1 MRGGP
6 LCGGTGSGTC
16 PGRLSSHWTRHEV
29 RRCRRTHPRVSF
41 VLICLILA
49 NWLRD
54 SLATNEYF
62 QSLPEND
69 AVPLIPSNWPSWKNT
84 VPNLDS
90 NCATARPKT
99 VAASS
104 ETNTKNWKEKCRWDG
119 KKYLKK
125 NRETTSWWRHWALK
139 QNQFSPDHPS
149 LYFFLIFFCENIF
162 CPLDK
167 SFQLWRK
174 GTTKDCDQLKYLPTL
189 FFSKDTTRYK
199 HHAITEAY
207 ASEGPRHLWNNI
219 QLFVQKTKLASHAPF
234 YNFFFL
240 FFHPLAEEQE
250 SIKRKILLSNTSVPQ
265 NNLFLFFTLLLP
277 PTPPSARFY
286 FDYFAVS

>member
-1 MRGGP
+1 MRQTRKIGKKNVA
-6 LCGGTGSGTC
+6 GT
-16 PGRLSSHWTRHEV
+16 E
-29 RRCRRTHPRVSF
+29 
-41 VLICLILA
+41 
-49 NWLRD
+49 
-54 SLATNEYF
+54 
-62 QSLPEND
+62 
-69 AVPLIPSNWPSWKNT
+69 
-84 VPNLDS
+84 
-90 NCATARPKT
+90 
-99 VAASS
+99 
-104 ETNTKNWKEKCRWDG
+104 

-149 LYFFLIFFCENIF
+149 LYFFLFFCENIF

-234 YNFFFL
+234 YNFFF
-240 FFHPLAEEQE
+240 FFFTHWLKNRNQSKGKFCCLTPRYLRIICFFSSLSSSRLRRHPPVF
-250 SIKRKILLSNTSVPQ
+250 ILIILRSLKLRLIRFCVSLSKQ
-265 NNLFLFFTLLLP
+265 NN
-277 PTPPSARFY
+277 
-286 FDYFAVS
+286 